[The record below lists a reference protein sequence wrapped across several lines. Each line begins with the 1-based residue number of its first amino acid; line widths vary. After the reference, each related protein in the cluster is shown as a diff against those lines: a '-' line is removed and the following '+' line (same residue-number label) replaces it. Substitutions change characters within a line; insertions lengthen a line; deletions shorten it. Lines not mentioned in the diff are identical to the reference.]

1 MRQHFKVPHILNTN
15 REYIQE
21 YILLSFCRAVCRC
34 PSSCN
39 FESCVDVPNCST
51 SITWCLRSCIVWFIA
66 VLTWCSAT
74 VYTVVRLMCP
84 KLLLQRLVHQNLR
97 CPIDTVCC
105 SIKVS
110 YTVPSRFRILFHQG
124 FLCCSIKVSHTVLS
138 RFRILF
144 YQGFVYCSIKVSYTV
159 LSTFRILF
167 YQGFVYCSVK
177 ASYTVP
183 SRFRI
188 LFHQGFVYC
197 SIKGSYTVLPRF
209 RTAPCRVCA
218 TLSQTEH
225 VLSRFWPKTVQ
236 DQPNISTL

>member
-110 YTVPSRFRILFHQG
+110 YTVPSR
-124 FLCCSIKVSHTVLS
+124 V
-138 RFRILF
+138 RILF
-144 YQGFVYCSIKVSYTV
+144 YQGFE
-159 LSTFRILF
+159 LPHAE
-167 YQGFVYCSVK
+167 SVPLYLK
-177 ASYTVP
+177 QNMSCLD
-183 SRFRI
+183 SGR
-188 LFHQGFVYC
+188 
-197 SIKGSYTVLPRF
+197 K
-209 RTAPCRVCA
+209 
-218 TLSQTEH
+218 
-225 VLSRFWPKTVQ
+225 LSRTNPIYPPF
-236 DQPNISTL
+236 N

>member
-15 REYIQE
+15 RE

-51 SITWCLRSCIVWFIA
+51 SITWCLRSCVVWFIA
-66 VLTWCSAT
+66 VLSWCRAT
-74 VYTVVRLMCP
+74 VYKV
-84 KLLLQRLVHQNLR
+84 QRLYNVA
-97 CPIDTVCC
+97 
-105 SIKVS
+105 S
-110 YTVPSRFRILFHQG
+110 
-124 FLCCSIKVSHTVLS
+124 TVLTK
-138 RFRILF
+138 I
-144 YQGFVYCSIKVSYTV
+144 G
-159 LSTFRILF
+159 
-167 YQGFVYCSVK
+167 
-177 ASYTVP
+177 P
-183 SRFRI
+183 SELTQSHRHCM

-209 RTAPCRVCA
+209 RTAPCRVCT